1 MNELIV
7 TGAAA
12 SGNITSDLSLRI
24 IIKSVQIDLPID
36 ESASGII
43 DPSVTVSGITT
54 GAYTFHDTVS
64 LNTIFSPHETV
75 YVWGNDFTAE
85 YSAIV
90 HYVHAGDVKNYI
102 KSNNYHD
109 EALGGAEAS
118 GWQSWSDT
126 VQSGSYRSEFGMP

>member
-1 MNELIV
+1 MQELII
-7 TGAAA
+7 TGIAA
-12 SGNITSDLSLRI
+12 SGNITNDLSLRTT
-24 IIKSVQIDLPID
+24 IKSIQIDVPLD
-36 ESASGII
+36 EVGIT
-43 DPSVTVSGITT
+43 DPSVTVSGVST
-54 GAYTFHDTVS
+54 GATILHSTSS
-64 LNTIFSPHETV
+64 LEKIFSPHETV

-118 GWQSWSDT
+118 GWQSWSDN
-126 VQSGSYRSEFGMP
+126 VQSGSYRSGFGMP